1 MDYTLREKIKILPF
15 VLWVKWLFPHLDC
28 TRRSCGYFLVG
39 IVCGSCGS
47 CLSNRLSYP
56 LALGMSTGST
66 IWVQTA
72 YPRKH
77 LIWRLVFSPSQN
89 FGKEKL
95 LRKAWYSSFES
106 FFQYLWHTHVFPFL
120 SMGCVCSTQEASWI
134 SCLGSFCS
142 PCGDAFSVFLWDF
155 EFCGWRVFGSRVGLT
170 ATANANRFFCF
181 FRYFLRLTVLIRDL
195 VDYICLTLP

>member
-1 MDYTLREKIKILPF
+1 MYRTHMDYTLREKIKILPF

-28 TRRSCGYFLVG
+28 THRSCGYFLVG

-89 FGKEKL
+89 SGKEKL
-95 LRKAWYSSFES
+95 LRKAWYSSFKS
-106 FFQYLWHTHVFPFL
+106 FFLV
-120 SMGCVCSTQEASWI
+120 
-134 SCLGSFCS
+134 
-142 PCGDAFSVFLWDF
+142 SVAY
-155 EFCGWRVFGSRVGLT
+155 S
-170 ATANANRFFCF
+170 CF
-181 FRYFLRLTVLIRDL
+181 FLFKYGTLYLVLL
-195 VDYICLTLP
+195 Y